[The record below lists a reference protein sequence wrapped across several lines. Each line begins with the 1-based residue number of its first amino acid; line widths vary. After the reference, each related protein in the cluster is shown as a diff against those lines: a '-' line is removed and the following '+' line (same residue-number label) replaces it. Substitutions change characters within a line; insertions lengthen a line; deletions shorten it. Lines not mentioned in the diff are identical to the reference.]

1 MNKLNLKLILY
12 IIGLLLV
19 FNGMSMLICSFVSL
33 ILDDGVTNEL
43 LISTSVPI
51 IIGIILML
59 FNKNN
64 IRQINK
70 RDGYIIITVGWL
82 TMVISRMLPYRNK
95 FDYWRSKFVLRP
107 CLVYYNR
114 INNIRRCRTVT

>member
-43 LISTSVPI
+43 LISASVPI

-70 RDGYIIITVGWL
+70 RDGYIIVTLGWL
-82 TMVISRMLPYRNK
+82 TMVISGMLPYHLTN
-95 FDYWRSKFVLRP
+95 YIL
-107 CLVYYNR
+107 
-114 INNIRRCRTVT
+114 